1 MYIVDKDA
9 KSFIDIDINS
19 DFSIQ
24 NLPYGVF
31 QTQEGDRSIGVAIG
45 DMIFNLR
52 KAEELGLFSQIS
64 NKKFFSSKFLNK
76 FMKQG
81 RSVWSAYRKRIFELL
96 NQDSFLKDD
105 IDLIDQLFVKQ
116 VDVSMC
122 IPIKVK
128 EFTDFYSSYHHAFNV
143 GSLIRGPENAL
154 MPNWKH
160 LPVAYHGRSSS
171 IVLSGEKIKRPSG
184 QILNPETQSPIFS
197 KTKRLDFEL
206 EMGMIIGKNSK
217 LGQPIDVNN
226 THEYI
231 FGLVLVNDWSARDI
245 QTWEYRPLGPF
256 LGKNFATSISPWIVT
271 LDALEPFKISSP
283 IQDPT
288 PLNYLRFNGKVNYD
302 INLTVEIK
310 SGLMKDNFTITE
322 SNSKFLYWSIFQQL
336 AHHTINGCNVRT
348 GDILASGTISGDD
361 IHQRG
366 CLLEITELGKKSI
379 SISANENRIFLEDND
394 TVTLSGYAKNNNFK
408 IGFGSVSNKIYE

>member
-19 DFSIQ
+19 DFPIQ

-31 QTQEGDRSIGVAIG
+31 QNQEGIRSIGVAIG

-116 VDVSMC
+116 VNVSMC

-217 LGQPIDVNN
+217 LGHPIDVND
-226 THEYI
+226 TVEYI

-283 IQDPT
+283 VQDPI
-288 PLNYLRFNGKVNYD
+288 PLNYLRFNGKGNYD

-310 SGLMKDNFTITE
+310 SDLMKDNFTITE

-336 AHHTINGCNVRT
+336 AHHTINGCNVRA

-361 IHQRG
+361 INQRG

-379 SISANENRIFLEDND
+379 SISTNENRIFLEDND
-394 TVTLSGYAKNNNFK
+394 TVTLSGYAKNDKFK

>member
-9 KSFIDIDINS
+9 KSFLDIDINS

-288 PLNYLRFNGKVNYD
+288 PLNYLRFNGKGNYD

-336 AHHTINGCNVRT
+336 AHHTINGCNVRA
-348 GDILASGTISGDD
+348 GDILASGTISGND
-361 IHQRG
+361 INQRG

-379 SISANENRIFLEDND
+379 SISTNENRIFLEDND
-394 TVTLSGYAKNNNFK
+394 TVTLSGSAKNNNFK
-408 IGFGSVSNKIYE
+408 IGFGSVSNKIYD

>member
-31 QTQEGDRSIGVAIG
+31 QTQEGVKSIGVAIG

-64 NKKFFSSKFLNK
+64 NKKFFSSNFLNK

-122 IPIKVK
+122 LPIKVK

-217 LGQPIDVNN
+217 LGYPIDVNN

-283 IQDPT
+283 IQDPI
-288 PLNYLRFNGKVNYD
+288 PLNYLRFNGKGNYD
-302 INLTVEIK
+302 INLTAEIK

-336 AHHTINGCNVRT
+336 AHHTINGCNVRA

-361 IHQRG
+361 INQRG

-379 SISANENRIFLEDND
+379 SISTNESRIFLEDDD
-394 TVTLSGYAKNNNFK
+394 TITLSGYAKNDNFK
-408 IGFGSVSNKIYE
+408 IGFGSVSNKIYD

>member
-19 DFSIQ
+19 DFPIQ

-31 QTQEGDRSIGVAIG
+31 QNQEGIRSIGVAIG

-116 VDVSMC
+116 VNVSMC

-217 LGQPIDVNN
+217 LGHPIDVND
-226 THEYI
+226 TVEYI

-283 IQDPT
+283 VQDPI
-288 PLNYLRFNGKVNYD
+288 PLNYLRFNGKGNYD

-310 SGLMKDNFTITE
+310 SDLMKDNFTITK

-336 AHHTINGCNVRT
+336 AHHTINGCNVRA

-361 IHQRG
+361 INQRG

-379 SISANENRIFLEDND
+379 SISTNENRIFLEDND
-394 TVTLSGYAKNNNFK
+394 TVTLSGYAKNDKFK

>member
-31 QTQEGDRSIGVAIG
+31 QTQEGVKSIGVAIG

-64 NKKFFSSKFLNK
+64 NKKFFSSNFLNK

-122 IPIKVK
+122 LPIKVK

-184 QILNPETQSPIFS
+184 QILNPETESPIFS

-217 LGQPIDVNN
+217 LGYPIDVNN

-283 IQDPT
+283 IQDPI
-288 PLNYLRFNGKVNYD
+288 PLNYLRFNGKGNYD
-302 INLTVEIK
+302 INLTAEIK

-336 AHHTINGCNVRT
+336 AHHTINGCNVRA

-361 IHQRG
+361 INQRG

-379 SISANENRIFLEDND
+379 SISTNESRIFLEDDD
-394 TVTLSGYAKNNNFK
+394 TITLSGYAKNDNFK
-408 IGFGSVSNKIYE
+408 IGFGSVSNKIYD

>member
-31 QTQEGDRSIGVAIG
+31 QTQEGVKSIGVAIG

-64 NKKFFSSKFLNK
+64 NKKFFSSNFLNK

-217 LGQPIDVNN
+217 LGYPIDVNN

-283 IQDPT
+283 IQDPI
-288 PLNYLRFNGKVNYD
+288 PLNYLRFNGKGNYD
-302 INLTVEIK
+302 INLTAEIK

-336 AHHTINGCNVRT
+336 AHHTINGCNVRA

-361 IHQRG
+361 INQRG

-379 SISANENRIFLEDND
+379 SISTNESRIFLEDDD
-394 TVTLSGYAKNNNFK
+394 TITLSGYAKNDNFK
-408 IGFGSVSNKIYE
+408 IGFGSVSNKIYD

>member
-9 KSFIDIDINS
+9 KSFIDYDINS

-31 QTQEGDRSIGVAIG
+31 KTQEGVRSIGVAIG
-45 DMIFNLR
+45 DMIFNLS
-52 KAEELGLFSQIS
+52 KAEELGLFSKIS
-64 NKKFFSSKFLNK
+64 EKKLFSSKFLNK

-81 RSVWSAYRKRIFELL
+81 RSTWSLYRQRIFELL
-96 NQDSFLKDD
+96 NQDSFLKNDLE
-105 IDLIDQLFVKQ
+105 LIDQLFVKQ

-184 QILNPETQSPIFS
+184 QILNPETQTPIFS

-217 LGQPIDVNN
+217 LGHPIDINN
-226 THEYI
+226 SEEYI

-283 IQDPT
+283 EQDPA
-288 PLNYLRFNGKVNYD
+288 PLNYLKFNGKGNYD

-310 SGLMKDNFTITE
+310 SDLMKDNVIITE

-336 AHHTINGCNVRT
+336 AHHTINGCNVRA
-348 GDILASGTISGDD
+348 GDILASGTISGHE
-361 IHQRG
+361 INQRG

-379 SISANENRIFLEDND
+379 SISANENRIFLENDD
-394 TVTLSGYAKNNNFK
+394 TVTLTGYAKNDSFK
-408 IGFGSVSNKIYE
+408 IGFGNVSNKIYD

>member
-9 KSFIDIDINS
+9 KSFIDYDINS

-31 QTQEGDRSIGVAIG
+31 KTQEGVRSIGVAIG
-45 DMIFNLR
+45 DMIFNLS
-52 KAEELGLFSQIS
+52 KAEELGLFSKIS
-64 NKKFFSSKFLNK
+64 EKKLFSSKFLNK

-81 RSVWSAYRKRIFELL
+81 RSTWSLYRQRIFELL
-96 NQDSFLKDD
+96 NQDSFLKNDLE
-105 IDLIDQLFVKQ
+105 LIDQLFVKQ

-122 IPIKVK
+122 IPVKVK

-184 QILNPETQSPIFS
+184 QILNPETQTPIFS

-217 LGQPIDVNN
+217 LGHPIDINN
-226 THEYI
+226 SEEYI

-283 IQDPT
+283 EQDPA
-288 PLNYLRFNGKVNYD
+288 PLNYLKFNGKGNYD

-310 SGLMKDNFTITE
+310 SDLMKDNVIITE

-336 AHHTINGCNVRT
+336 AHHTINGCNVRA
-348 GDILASGTISGDD
+348 GDILASGTISGHE
-361 IHQRG
+361 INQRG

-379 SISANENRIFLEDND
+379 SISANENRIFLENDD
-394 TVTLSGYAKNNNFK
+394 TVTLTGYAKNDSFK
-408 IGFGSVSNKIYE
+408 IGFGNVSNKIYD

>member
-96 NQDSFLKDD
+96 NQDSFLKDN

-288 PLNYLRFNGKVNYD
+288 PL
-302 INLTVEIK
+302 II
-310 SGLMKDNFTITE
+310 
-322 SNSKFLYWSIFQQL
+322 
-336 AHHTINGCNVRT
+336 
-348 GDILASGTISGDD
+348 
-361 IHQRG
+361 
-366 CLLEITELGKKSI
+366 
-379 SISANENRIFLEDND
+379 
-394 TVTLSGYAKNNNFK
+394 
-408 IGFGSVSNKIYE
+408 

>member
-96 NQDSFLKDD
+96 NQDSFLKDN

-197 KTKRLDFEL
+197 K
-206 EMGMIIGKNSK
+206 N
-217 LGQPIDVNN
+217 
-226 THEYI
+226 
-231 FGLVLVNDWSARDI
+231 
-245 QTWEYRPLGPF
+245 
-256 LGKNFATSISPWIVT
+256 
-271 LDALEPFKISSP
+271 
-283 IQDPT
+283 
-288 PLNYLRFNGKVNYD
+288 
-302 INLTVEIK
+302 
-310 SGLMKDNFTITE
+310 
-322 SNSKFLYWSIFQQL
+322 
-336 AHHTINGCNVRT
+336 
-348 GDILASGTISGDD
+348 
-361 IHQRG
+361 
-366 CLLEITELGKKSI
+366 
-379 SISANENRIFLEDND
+379 
-394 TVTLSGYAKNNNFK
+394 
-408 IGFGSVSNKIYE
+408 

>member
-31 QTQEGDRSIGVAIG
+31 QTQEGVKSIGVAIG

-64 NKKFFSSKFLNK
+64 NKKFFSSNFLNK

-122 IPIKVK
+122 LPIKVK

-184 QILNPETQSPIFS
+184 QILNPETESPIFS

-217 LGQPIDVNN
+217 LGYPIDVNN

-283 IQDPT
+283 IQDPI
-288 PLNYLRFNGKVNYD
+288 PLNYLRFNGKGNYD
-302 INLTVEIK
+302 INLTAEIK

-336 AHHTINGCNVRT
+336 AHHTINGCNVRA

-361 IHQRG
+361 INQRG

-379 SISANENRIFLEDND
+379 SISTNESRIFLEDDD
-394 TVTLSGYAKNNNFK
+394 TIILSGYAKNDNFK
-408 IGFGSVSNKIYE
+408 IGFGSVSNKIYD